1 MSLFVLKKMTGF
13 YCGMLIVSR
22 VQSREGIMGRVIVAL
37 GSGALATTIAAQQQG
52 RKCMQ
57 SKSEPEIFP
66 SARPSPHRCHTQATR
81 MLLLRETRDGCVT
94 GQQLLG
100 VSRAPIWSDR
110 RDREVSLAATSFDL
124 CQVVEW
130 PIARSPSPAVSLF

>member
-1 MSLFVLKKMTGF
+1 MSLFVLKKMTDL
-13 YCGMLIVSR
+13 YCGMLIVPR

-37 GSGALATTIAAQQQG
+37 GALATTIAAQQQG

-57 SKSEPEIFP
+57 SKPEAEIFP

-81 MLLLRETRDGCVT
+81 MLLLRETSDGCVT

-100 VSRAPIWSDR
+100 VSMASIWSDR